1 MNILFD
7 NFLPNGPLPNLLDS
21 SKFIDVFKA
30 QKDIF
35 KFIGKRGD
43 FYETHEVGMGIPT
56 TIKYWYDTKRINII
70 PSYFCNSLDSW
81 FYPVDFLNPSYFGY
95 NLLNSLKPF
104 NLDSY
109 LPEQILNGLQ
119 NKNGFLLLFFDGEIV
134 NSKLI
139 NIFLQNTSIPKNKII
154 IFSKTTLDCNNFIFS
169 IYNEILSLDRYINY
183 NIKNKTKKY
192 VCCNTAFGQDNRKYL
207 KFRALVS
214 ALLLNNNFTENAVL
228 SLGKE
233 KNLYDFLEETNDK
246 FNIELTNKIL
256 SEKKDILK
264 IPEWVTESEVASA
277 YFNITLDSYFLPEN
291 KNNLRQLYITEKIYI
306 PMCYKQFYILFG
318 RPHTLKFM
326 KSIGYKTFNTIIDES
341 YDNELDNEKRFVM
354 AYKEARK
361 ICALNLDQIEKLYQK
376 VEPIVEYNYNL
387 IQKKID
393 QTYERLKENVKIS
406 AT

>member
-1 MNILFD
+1 M
-7 NFLPNGPLPNLLDS
+7 
-21 SKFIDVFKA
+21 
-30 QKDIF
+30 
-35 KFIGKRGD
+35 
-43 FYETHEVGMGIPT
+43 
-56 TIKYWYDTKRINII
+56 
-70 PSYFCNSLDSW
+70 
-81 FYPVDFLNPSYFGY
+81 
-95 NLLNSLKPF
+95 
-104 NLDSY
+104 
-109 LPEQILNGLQ
+109 
-119 NKNGFLLLFFDGEIV
+119 
-134 NSKLI
+134 
-139 NIFLQNTSIPKNKII
+139 
-154 IFSKTTLDCNNFIFS
+154 
-169 IYNEILSLDRYINY
+169 
-183 NIKNKTKKY
+183 
-192 VCCNTAFGQDNRKYL
+192 
-207 KFRALVS
+207 
-214 ALLLNNNFTENAVL
+214 
-228 SLGKE
+228 KE